1 MTTIQQPLLMWSGD
15 LSCVS
20 TSGSDSFWWG
30 VLGKTGENS
39 TRGGGIGFD
48 SSGNLYG
55 MGQTKD
61 LAGGNLN
68 PYTYEGYVWKINS
81 SGSHQWHRVLG
92 ESGRRNSNYDST
104 FFFTGEVNSSG
115 DVYASGQI
123 HEYNTG
129 TSDGPNWCITGKWN
143 SSGTLQWQRV
153 LKGNGAGGTGEHSGV
168 LGSGLDS
175 SGNYYIFGDL
185 WVDRDRGLIAKY
197 NSSGTLQ
204 WCRLLDGGG
213 STYTRWEGGCVHSNG
228 DIYVGGIT
236 NSHSFGGTSGHCLLA
251 KYNSSGTLQW
261 QRYLRDSNGTSGSRF
276 YNMDVDS
283 GGNVY
288 CVSTTLGIS
297 KWDSSGNLLWQRK
310 VGTSGAHG
318 GFWNCCVDACGNV
331 YGLDFREDLID
342 GDSSNDLLIAK
353 LDANGNL
360 EWTRAF
366 GNDTESDFN
375 TWGDIIINDEHT
387 ICICASTQS
396 VYTGTSSTNALMIKL
411 PNDGSLT
418 GNYGDLKYASV
429 SMNTITP
436 SHNASNASLSDG
448 SSGATSV
455 NSSYPESASDNN
467 YTKVDIN

>member
-1 MTTIQQPLLMWSGD
+1 MAIVQQHLLYMD
-15 LSCVS
+15 IPCLSNAA
-20 TSGSDSFWWG
+20 TDDYWWAA
-30 VLGKTGENS
+30 LGKTGENS

-61 LAGGNLN
+61 QAGGHLN

-123 HEYNTG
+123 HEYNVG
-129 TSDGPNWCITGKWN
+129 TNDGPYWCITGKWN

-168 LGSGLDS
+168 NGSGLDS

-185 WVDRDRGLIAKY
+185 WVDRDRALIAKY

-204 WCRLLDGGG
+204 WYRLLDGGSG
-213 STYTRWEGGCVHSNG
+213 TYTRWECGHVHSNG
-228 DIYVGGIT
+228 DIYVGGIS
-236 NSHSFGGTSGHCLLA
+236 NSHSYGNTTGYPLLA

-261 QRYLRDSNGTSGSRF
+261 QRYLRGVDGGNIGARF
-276 YNMDVDS
+276 HGMDVDS
-283 GGNVY
+283 DGNVY
-288 CVSTTLGIS
+288 CVSGLGVG
-297 KWDSSGNLLWQRK
+297 KWNSSGQSQWQRQ
-310 VGTSGAHG
+310 VNGGG
-318 GFWNCCVDACGNV
+318 GFWDCCVDTCGNV
-331 YGLDFREDLID
+331 YCLDFREDLID

-353 LDANGNL
+353 LDTNGNGV
-360 EWTRAF
+360 WTRAF
-366 GNDTESDFN
+366 GNDVKSDFN
-375 TWGDIIINDEHT
+375 TWGSMTINDEHT
-387 ICICASTQS
+387 LCISASTQA
-396 VYTGTSSTNALMIKL
+396 VYTGTSSTNSLMIKL

-418 GNYGDLKYASV
+418 GTYGDLKYMSV
-429 SMNTITP
+429 SMNVSTPTMQITYP
-436 SHNASNASLSDG
+436 SLTDG